1 MSDLQAF
8 TEEEYLCVHGASP
21 DWGDAGN
28 HSPRA
33 HISGAANR
41 AISKRTIERD
51 QALILRRAELREEY
65 KRELEAG
72 RIREPTATEQ
82 RIRVARGHPDNAAT
96 MAARRLLEKRGID
109 WRPKE
114 NEDARS

>member
-1 MSDLQAF
+1 MGDLPAF
-8 TEEEYLCVHGASP
+8 TEEEYLCVHGAGP

-51 QALILRRAELREEY
+51 QALMLRRAELREEY
-65 KRELEAG
+65 KKELAAG
-72 RIREPTATEQ
+72 TIREPSATEQ
-82 RIRVARGHPDNAAT
+82 RIRVARGHPDNQST
-96 MAARRLLEKRGID
+96 MAARRLLEARGID

-114 NEDARS
+114 KDDA